1 MRKWCGPAR
10 PGLTGHAGKITTSYS
25 DGLFSRSSQ
34 ATIFP
39 IPPTACHNLLLL
51 WSQEQRTRSVE
62 RQAEMR
68 RCGVGPARPSGKA
81 RQPLGCVLLTTGW
94 LTSAFQPKKTY
105 LVPLP
110 PSCCSPG
117 RRFAGDSVC
126 LCQPEPG
133 SSCSQGVR
141 SSFPNRGTR

>member
-10 PGLTGHAGKITTSYS
+10 PGLTGHAGKITPSYS

-51 WSQEQRTRSVE
+51 WSQERRTRSVQ

-68 RCGVGPARPSGKA
+68 RCGVGPARPSGKGTPAFRLCAAYHRLAHFCISTQKDIPGASATLLLQPRTEICWRLSVSLPTRA
-81 RQPLGCVLLTTGW
+81 RIQL
-94 LTSAFQPKKTY
+94 
-105 LVPLP
+105 
-110 PSCCSPG
+110 
-117 RRFAGDSVC
+117 
-126 LCQPEPG
+126 
-133 SSCSQGVR
+133 
-141 SSFPNRGTR
+141 